1 MAAVARI
8 GDIVN
13 SGHACD
19 TVTTILS
26 GSTNVFVEGVGVARS
41 TDPLSPH
48 TILAG
53 TVCVP
58 HPGTVVN
65 RGSSTVFVNGLSI
78 ARVGDSADLGNIT
91 SGASTVFAG

>member
-8 GDIVN
+8 GDEVN
-13 SGHACD
+13 TGHACD

-26 GSTNVFVEGVGVARS
+26 GSTNVLVEGVGVARS

-65 RGSSTVFVNGLSI
+65 KGSSTVFVNGLSI

-91 SGASTVFAG
+91 FGAGTVFAG